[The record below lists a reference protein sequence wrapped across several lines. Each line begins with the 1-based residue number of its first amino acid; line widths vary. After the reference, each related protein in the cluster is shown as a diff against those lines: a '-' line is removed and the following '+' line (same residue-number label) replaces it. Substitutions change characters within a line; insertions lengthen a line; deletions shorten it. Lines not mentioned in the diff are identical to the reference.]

1 MNKYIEI
8 DADLLKD
15 LEDSEEEKQETNED
29 PQSELKNGDYSEI
42 YEEFNQIYGKN
53 KRDYV
58 DKEVKIILVVANNEF
73 GDLKK
78 ETQY

>member
-15 LEDSEEEKQETNED
+15 LEDSEEEKADNNEEKD
-29 PQSELKNGDYSEI
+29 QLIKNTDYTEV
-42 YEEFNQIYGKN
+42 YDEFSQIYGKN

-58 DKEVKIILVVANNEF
+58 DKEVITFLYIKTSQ
-73 GDLKK
+73 DDH
-78 ETQY
+78 